1 MKKAI
6 ENLMLSNP
14 SVPMYTV
21 DDLLKNGLE
30 EAIPSIGLYTYQGE
44 DIIKFR
50 NAIPKLKPMK
60 GAMKLHEVQYILEQQ
75 EVTIMIKDRSTGATA
90 QKVSLELDGFNSGE
104 KDDDSDYS
112 ETFEEEATEECI
124 LLYSV
129 RYVAE
134 GHCKRLRALFDLL
147 ILPIKTWFD

>member
-1 MKKAI
+1 
-6 ENLMLSNP
+6 MLLLRRFHWSWMDSNP
-14 SVPMYTV
+14 
-21 DDLLKNGLE
+21 
-30 EAIPSIGLYTYQGE
+30 
-44 DIIKFR
+44 
-50 NAIPKLKPMK
+50 
-60 GAMKLHEVQYILEQQ
+60 
-75 EVTIMIKDRSTGATA
+75 
-90 QKVSLELDGFNSGE
+90 E